1 MQQGNEG
8 NGFSREGVILA
19 RGKETVK
26 LAKKLYQ
33 SMERFYYIVENGGF
47 SRELLDLICDTAEV
61 INNVDALVLRF
72 EEELVDRDI
81 KQVSEQ

>member
-1 MQQGNEG
+1 
-8 NGFSREGVILA
+8 
-19 RGKETVK
+19 
-26 LAKKLYQ
+26 
-33 SMERFYYIVENGGF
+33 MERFYYIVENGGF